1 MSTPAPTPWSGEL
14 GRKGIHLCSALFP
27 LALAY
32 AWVPRTVVLAVL
44 GAGLVIAA
52 GIEIGRRRSEAM
64 QRWFLSWF
72 GWMLRSH
79 EATHLTGASWI
90 LLAMFVAVLA
100 LPLPVAITALWAAV
114 VGDTAAALVGRA
126 VSPMGSPMGSQAG
139 SQGARDASR
148 DDRRNGAPGPKTWS
162 GSLACAIA
170 SAVGPLWLVGA
181 SLPAAAMIGVAAAA
195 AERPMMRLDDNV
207 RVAFGAGA
215 TAWALLA
222 LGSFP
227 L

>member
-1 MSTPAPTPWSGEL
+1 MTAPAPTPWSGEL

-27 LALAY
+27 LALAF
-32 AWVPRTVVLAVL
+32 AWVPRTAVLAVL
-44 GAGLVIAA
+44 GAGLLIAA
-52 GIEIGRRRSEAM
+52 VIEIGRRQSAAM

-79 EATHLTGASWI
+79 EATQLTGASWI

-114 VGDTAAALVGRA
+114 VGDTAAALVGRS
-126 VSPMGSPMGSQAG
+126 VSHLMSQAG
-139 SQGARDASR
+139 AQKARDASR
-148 DDRRNGAPGPKTWS
+148 DDRRNGARGPKTWS

-170 SAVGPLWLVGA
+170 SAIGPLWLVGA
-181 SLPAAAMIGVAAAA
+181 SFPAATVIGVAAAA
-195 AERPMMRLDDNV
+195 AERPTMRLDDNV

-222 LGSFP
+222 LGRFP
-227 L
+227 V